1 MRTKPVVVIGLLGPT
16 LDAGRGPERWER
28 WRPTLSLCQHE
39 NFVVNRLEL
48 LFQRKFSALAET
60 IVADIATTSPE
71 TQVRSHHIE
80 FENPWDLQEVYAA
93 LHDYARGYRFDVE
106 KEEYLIHI
114 TTGTHIAQICMF
126 LLTEAHYFPAKLIQ
140 TSPPSRQ
147 SGGAPGKFEVIDL
160 DLSKYDK
167 LAARFRQEQRDAIS
181 FLKSGIETRS
191 ANYNRLIDRIEK
203 VAIASR
209 EPLLLIGPTG
219 AGKSRL
225 ARKIYELKKSRHQ
238 MRGPFVDVNCA
249 TLTGEGAMSALF
261 GHVKGA
267 FTGAVRDRPGLLL
280 TANEGVLFLD
290 EIGCLGLDE
299 QAMLLRALEEKV
311 FLPLGG
317 DREMKSNFQLI
328 AGTNADLK
336 EMVREGRFRHDLL
349 ARINLWTFQLPG
361 LRERIEDVEPNL
373 QYELTQYAERTGYRI
388 TFNKEARDR
397 FLKFA
402 TSLEAQWAGNFR
414 DLNGAVV
421 RMATLAEGGRI
432 SIAVVEE
439 EIARLKHAWTSLQE
453 EDEADQKVQALIG
466 KEGWS
471 GLDLFDRIQLKG
483 VLEVCRQ
490 SRTLSEAGRRLFS
503 VSRDQKKT
511 TNDADRLRKY
521 LSRFQLDWEQ
531 IRGD

>member
-1 MRTKPVVVIGLLGPT
+1 MRAKPVVVIGLLGPT
-16 LDAGRGPERWER
+16 LDAGGPERWER
-28 WRPTLSLCQHE
+28 WRPTVSLCQHE

-48 LFQRKFSALAET
+48 LFQRKFTALAET

-71 TQVRSHHIE
+71 TAVRLHQLE
-80 FENPWDLQEVYAA
+80 FENPWDLEEVYGA

-106 KEEYLIHI
+106 EEEYLIHI

-147 SGGAPGKFEVIDL
+147 SGGGPGKFEIIDL

-167 LAARFRQEQRDAIS
+167 LAARFRQEQRDAVS

-225 ARKIYELKKSRHQ
+225 ARRIYELKRARHQ
-238 MRGPFVDVNCA
+238 IRGPFVDVNCA

-317 DREMKSNFQLI
+317 DRETKSNFQLI

-336 EMVREGRFRHDLL
+336 EMVRDGRFRHDLL

-361 LRERIEDVEPNL
+361 LRERVEDIEPNL
-373 QYELTQYAERTGYRI
+373 QYELGLYAERASSRI

-397 FLKFA
+397 FLRFA
-402 TSLEAQWAGNFR
+402 TSAKAHWAGNFR
-414 DLNGAVV
+414 DLNGAVI

-432 SIAVVEE
+432 SVAVVDE
-439 EIARLKHAWTSLQE
+439 EIARLKKAWTSLQE
-453 EDEADQKVQALIG
+453 EDKTDESVQGLIG
-466 KEGWS
+466 KEAWA

-483 VLEVCRQ
+483 VLHVCRQ
-490 SRTLSEAGRRLFS
+490 SRTLSEAGRKLFS
-503 VSRDQKKT
+503 ISRDQKKT

-521 LSRFQLDWEQ
+521 LARFGLDWER
-531 IRGD
+531 IRPD

>member
-1 MRTKPVVVIGLLGPT
+1 MTTKPIVVIGLLGPT

-28 WRPTLSLCQHE
+28 WRPTVSLCQHE
-39 NFVVNRLEL
+39 NFIVNRLEL
-48 LFQRKFSALAET
+48 LSQRKFTALADT
-60 IVADIATTSPE
+60 IVADIATVSPE
-71 TQVRSHHIE
+71 TTVRVHQIE
-80 FENPWDLQEVYAA
+80 FENPWDLEEVYGA
-93 LHDYARGYRFDVE
+93 LHEYARGYRFDLE

-147 SGGAPGKFEVIDL
+147 SGGGAGKFEIIDL

-203 VAIASR
+203 VATASR
-209 EPLLLIGPTG
+209 NPLLLIGPTG

-225 ARKIYELKKSRHQ
+225 ARRIYELKKARHQ

-453 EDEADQKVQALIG
+453 EDEADEKVQALIG

-471 GLDLFDRIQLKG
+471 GLDLFDRIQLTG

-521 LSRFQLDWEQ
+521 LSRFGLDWEQ